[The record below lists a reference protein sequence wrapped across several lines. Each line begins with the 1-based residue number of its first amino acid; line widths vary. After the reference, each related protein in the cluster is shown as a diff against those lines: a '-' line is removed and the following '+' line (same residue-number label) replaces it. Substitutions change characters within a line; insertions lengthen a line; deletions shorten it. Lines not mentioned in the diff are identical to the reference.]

1 MLRSCSVRKDGRE
14 RMHYVTSDIHNDNVK
29 FEKLLG
35 RLALSGND
43 CLYILGV
50 SRRTENENWSHTG
63 EFAT

>member
-1 MLRSCSVRKDGRE
+1 
-14 RMHYVTSDIHNDNVK
+14 MHYVTSDIHNDNVK
-29 FEKLLG
+29 FEKLLE